1 MATDDTTSAEI
12 DALLAAHG
20 DWRGDVLVR
29 ARSLVHEALPG
40 VTETVK
46 WRKPSNPGGVPVF
59 EQDGIICTLEAYNG
73 KAKITFARGA
83 KLDDPKGIFNGSLG
97 GNTMRAIDVHA
108 PDQLDEEGFKELLQQ
123 AAALN
128 AAS

>member
-1 MATDDTTSAEI
+1 MTDDATTAEV

-20 DWRGDVLVR
+20 DWRSDVLAR
-29 ARSLVHEALPG
+29 ARALIHEALPD

-59 EQDGIICTLEAYNG
+59 EQDGIICTLEAFTD

-83 KLDDPKGIFNGSLG
+83 QLEDPSGIFNGSLG
-97 GNTMRAIDVHA
+97 GNTMRAIDVREG
-108 PDQLDEEGFKELLQQ
+108 DDLDEAAFMAMVR
-123 AAALN
+123 AAAADN
-128 AAS
+128 AA